1 MHALQVGALVGTVL
15 ALAACGGTGAEGAVK
30 EAAAAQPTGT
40 PYVVRDSLISA
51 TLDATA
57 VAEPVAQATVSTKLM
72 GTVTAVL
79 VKEGDRV
86 AAGAPMV
93 RIDARDLDAK
103 RLQVQA
109 GITSAEAMER
119 EAELMATRMRALY
132 ADSAAPKAH
141 LDQAKAE
148 FARAQAG
155 VSAARAGAG
164 ELDAIARVSRWC
176 APHVQA
182 WSRSDSWILAPGIA
196 RSPIDDAWK
205 TTHRCASV
213 TTMPPRPCGIVVS
226 RAGAKSRS
234 PSRACTRRPGSKG
247 SCRRRREAS
256 IRSTPSP
263 AIAAVRSSSGAV
275 GALFLTV
282 GQGRAPRSWFPPPP
296 CGTRKVTMTGVLVT
310 SGGATTTRWIRV
322 GATAGT
328 VTEVL
333 AGLRPRRYGG
343 GSVSGVGRK

>member
-132 ADSAAPKAH
+132 ADSAAPKAQ
-141 LDQAKAE
+141 LDAAE
-148 FARAQAG
+148 AGYARAQAG

-164 ELDAIARVSRWC
+164 ELDAIAGYAVVRAPFAGVVTQRFVDPGAFASPGAPLITVQDNSSLRIVATVPPTVGRGLARGSEVQVTVEGVHATARVE
-176 APHVQA
+176 
-182 WSRSDSWILAPGIA
+182 G
-196 RSPIDDAWK
+196 
-205 TTHRCASV
+205 
-213 TTMPPRPCGIVVS
+213 VVPS
-226 RAGAKSRS
+226 AAGSLY
-234 PSRACTRRPGSKG
+234 T
-247 SCRRRREAS
+247 
-256 IRSTPSP
+256 IN
-263 AIAAVRSSSGAV
+263 AIASNRG
-275 GALFLTV
+275 GALASGGSARLTV
-282 GQGRAPRSWFPPPP
+282 GQG
-296 CGTRKVTMTGVLVT
+296 TRTALLIPTSALRHEGAMTGVLVT

-322 GATAGT
+322 GVTSGT

-333 AGLRPRRYGG
+333 AGLAQGDTVWVP
-343 GSVSGVGRK
+343 SGAGRE